1 MFSLRTVDS
10 IGWFATHC
18 DRTDQDA
25 SLDQEGNRADAIA
38 RRLDPRARTIVRP
51 EQQSFSRRT
60 DLVIDVAYIE
70 AKGDA
75 RNEFV
80 RSAATHL
87 IRFYVVASIIV
98 DANNI

>member
-1 MFSLRTVDS
+1 
-10 IGWFATHC
+10 
-18 DRTDQDA
+18 
-25 SLDQEGNRADAIA
+25 
-38 RRLDPRARTIVRP
+38 
-51 EQQSFSRRT
+51 
-60 DLVIDVAYIE
+60 VIDVAYIE